1 MAEQKKLHYYV
12 LFKTYT
18 QGMMLHELLKKDGIK
33 SRIAPA
39 PRAIQGEL
47 GCGMSLLVEPE
58 VVEDVRACIEKN
70 KAEYH
75 DIVPYETSINPGRN
89 RFC

>member
-1 MAEQKKLHYYV
+1 MAEQKKLHYYI

-18 QGMMLHELLKKDGIK
+18 QGMMMQELLKKDGIK

-47 GCGMSLLVEPE
+47 GCGMSLLIEPE
-58 VVEDVRACIEKN
+58 LIDAVRESIAKT